1 MKEKLES
8 LNFKYRVVI
17 FTFILFLLIEALSP
31 ISGADWRSY
40 VIGKGGISS
49 SLNNINILDGR
60 IISGF
65 LVNFFSYNKILFDL
79 FFAFMVSQF
88 VKIINDVM
96 GQVKTRFL
104 YLYPL
109 IGLLLVSVFT
119 FSYNYL
125 SVTTTVTYTFP
136 AFIFFYYF
144 YTLLKDESISKLTL
158 FKLLLCTIFISLS
171 TIHFAIIFFVVNFVY
186 FLLNDKKKNRAK
198 YFSILTTSFILV
210 IISLFSLK
218 NSLFYNSFNSI
229 KDNIPYM
236 IEHGF
241 SNNIILLILGA
252 IPINMYLYEELKE
265 NTYVRVVIT
274 IFDLIL
280 LFSLSYN
287 FYGYSPVNLNLI
299 ISKYSGVFATENWY
313 YIFYYI
319 SYYIL
324 FILSINHYI
333 KNNKVKR
340 IFNMFM
346 IASILMIIFSL
357 VSPLFDVGNI
367 IMIVFIFIFI
377 TIITAKDANTKVF
390 IKLVRISII
399 VLSIYYLSLFSFI
412 KYIDVTRTSYIK
424 EQVENNAK
432 VIEVKANP
440 TYMIW
445 RYNPVDYFQLDSF
458 KAYYDI
464 PSKCTIDVKYFG
476 LLEKVEKRIK
486 R

>member
-1 MKEKLES
+1 MKEKLENIS
-8 LNFKYRVVI
+8 FKYKVTL
-17 FTFILFLLIEALSP
+17 FTFVMFLLIEALSP

-49 SLNNINILDGR
+49 SFNNINILDGR

-79 FFAFMVSQF
+79 CFAFMISQF

-96 GQVKTRFL
+96 GNVKTRFL

-119 FSYNYL
+119 FSYNYI

-136 AFIFFYYF
+136 AFVFFYYF
-144 YTLLKDESISKLTL
+144 YTLLKDESISKITL
-158 FKLLLCTIFISLS
+158 FKLLLCTVFISLS
-171 TIHFAIIFFVVNFVY
+171 SVHFAIVFFIVNFVY
-186 FLLNDKKKNRAK
+186 FILNDKKGNRVK

-210 IISLFSLK
+210 IVSLFSL
-218 NSLFYNSFNSI
+218 NSSLFYGSIDSI

-236 IEHGF
+236 INHVF
-241 SNNIILLILGA
+241 SNNIVLLILGA

-274 IFDLIL
+274 LFDLIL
-280 LFSLSYN
+280 FFSLSYN
-287 FYGYSPVNLNLI
+287 FYNYSPVNLNLI

-319 SYYIL
+319 SYIIL
-324 FILSINHYI
+324 FILSMNYYI

-346 IASILMIIFSL
+346 LTSILMMIFML
-357 VSPLFDVGNI
+357 TSPMFDIGNI
-367 IMIVFIFIFI
+367 IIVVLSFLFI
-377 TIITAKDANTKVF
+377 TVVIAKDANTKVF
-390 IKLVRISII
+390 VKLVRIATI
-399 VLSIYYLSLFSFI
+399 VLTVYYLSLFAFM
-412 KYIDVTRTSYIK
+412 KYIDVSRTNYIK
-424 EQVENNAK
+424 EQVNNNVK
-432 VIEVKANP
+432 TIEVKANP

-445 RYNPVDYFQLDSF
+445 RYNPVDYFQIEDF
-458 KAYYDI
+458 KKYYNI
-464 PSKCTIDVKYFG
+464 PDESSIKVRHFG
-476 LLEKVEKRIK
+476 FFERVEKRIK
-486 R
+486 K